1 MLIYVLPASESSD
14 SSDSD
19 EDSDSD
25 SDGMWHEPFMQMDNR
40 LTCTLD
46 YSIHVPRS
54 QKESR
59 KASSKETH
67 YQLFRFIGRLGF

>member
-25 SDGMWHEPFMQMDNR
+25 SDGMWFEPFMQMDNNPQ
-40 LTCTLD
+40 TCV
-46 YSIHVPRS
+46 YSIHVQRS

-59 KASSKETH
+59 KGNSEETH